1 MSAGPPPWSRSGQEP
16 ETTPDGRRI
25 RRDPRFGAF
34 VEDEPGKW
42 CLYVTAEEQEARIE
56 RFLRGEPKRRQWR
69 ASLDWNVWRS

>member
-1 MSAGPPPWSRSGQEP
+1 MSAGPPPWSRSAPPEP

-42 CLYVTAEEQEARIE
+42 CMYITDEERLARVERLFAE
-56 RFLRGEPKRRQWR
+56 PRRPAKPW
-69 ASLDWNVWRS
+69 SVWDV